1 MKHVTF
7 KSGSISPTSP
17 PQSNA
22 PMSGQRRQV
31 KTVILERTDPNED
44 WGLEFSGNGWQDGE
58 WMRK

>member
-7 KSGSISPTSP
+7 QSGSISPTSP
-17 PQSNA
+17 AQSTS
-22 PMSGQRRQV
+22 PISGQQGQV
-31 KTVILERTDPNED
+31 KTVILQRMDPNEG

>member
-7 KSGSISPTSP
+7 QSGSTSP
-17 PQSNA
+17 AQSTSH
-22 PMSGQRRQV
+22 MSGQRRQV
-31 KTVILERTDPNED
+31 KTVILQRMDPNED